1 MRHRQVRWP
10 TAEEARNGFAFDRY
24 GFYDPEL
31 GRARLVVR
39 RGVGSVRELAGQA
52 RRRLSDWRASMR
64 ARISR
69 PPASTQ
75 TT

>member
-1 MRHRQVRWP
+1 MRHRPVRWP

-39 RGVGSVRELAGQA
+39 RGIGGVREFAGKA
-52 RRRLSDWRASMR
+52 RRQLSDWRAAMR
-64 ARISR
+64 ARISG

-75 TT
+75 PT